1 MDAISGERI
10 WITGASSGIG
20 KAIALLLAEQGNQVI
35 VSARG
40 KPALD
45 ELAARHNNITAL
57 VCDVSEYGQIASLR
71 EQLQQIS
78 PYLDRVI
85 VNAGT
90 CEYLDLSQPD
100 WAMMQRVM
108 AVNYFGSIHAIA
120 AALPLLEAKPDGK
133 GHIVGVVSMAAF
145 VPFSRAEA
153 YGSSKAALQ
162 YFLDSLRIDLIPQ
175 NIDVTVV
182 NPGFVKTPLTDKN
195 DFDMPFMVAV
205 DKAAERIV
213 KAIARRPRQYDF
225 PGRLKWLLK
234 TLGFFP
240 AIWNSVIAPALRA

>member
-1 MDAISGERI
+1 MTAINGERI

-20 KAIALLLAEQGNQVI
+20 KSIALLLAEQGNQVI

-40 KPALD
+40 KSALD
-45 ELAARHNNITAL
+45 ELAASHSNITAL
-57 VCDVSEYGQIASLR
+57 VCDVSEYEQIPSHR

-78 PYLDRVI
+78 PYLDRII

-90 CEYLDLSQPD
+90 CEYLDISQPD
-100 WAMMQRVM
+100 WDMMRRVM
-108 AVNYFGSIHAIA
+108 AVNYFGSIHAVA
-120 AALPLLEAKPDGK
+120 AAMPLLQARPGGK
-133 GHIVGVVSMAAF
+133 GHIVGVASMAAF

-175 NIDVTVV
+175 GIDVTVV

-195 DFDMPFMVAV
+195 DFDMPFMVEV

-213 KAIARRPRQYDF
+213 KAIAKRPRQYDF
-225 PGRLKWLLK
+225 PGRLKYLLK

-240 AIWNSVIAPALRA
+240 ALWHSVIAPALRT